1 MGALNVKITGDFG
14 AVNRALKKHP
24 GLAHKA
30 ASRAINRA
38 LLTTRKEAVR
48 EASRAARVR
57 ARLIRKRI
65 ALHRASPKPDK
76 LAGAAYF
83 HTQPIPAHSLMYP
96 NEARAL
102 KRGGVRAGQHTFR
115 QSFLGVYRR
124 GKRTGKPNIFNYKA
138 GSKTR
143 VVRTMLV
150 IKQHGKILHK
160 VYGRLAGKRFL
171 KLFHA
176 DLKYRL
182 KKEAGSL

>member
-1 MGALNVKITGDFG
+1 MSLNVRITGDFG
-14 AVNRALKKHP
+14 AVNRALKQHP

-38 LLTTRKEAVR
+38 LSTTRKEAVR
-48 EASRAARVR
+48 EASRGARVK

-65 ALHRASPKPDK
+65 ALHKASPKPDR
-76 LAGAAYF
+76 LVGAAYF
-83 HTQPIPAHSLMYP
+83 HTQPIPAHSLTYP
-96 NEARAL
+96 KEARAL
-102 KRGGVRAGQHTFR
+102 KRGGVRAGQHTFKT
-115 QSFLGVYRR
+115 SFIGVYRR
-124 GKRTGKPNIFNYKA
+124 GKRTGKPNIFHYQA

-160 VYGRLAGKRFL
+160 VYGRVARKRFL

-182 KKEAGSL
+182 KKQAGSL

>member
-1 MGALNVKITGDFG
+1 MSLNVRITGDFG

-38 LLTTRKEAVR
+38 LLTTRKETVR
-48 EASRAARVR
+48 EASRAARVK

-65 ALHRASPKPDK
+65 ALHRASPKPDR
-76 LAGAAYF
+76 LVGAAYF
-83 HTQPIPAHSLMYP
+83 HTQPIPAHSLVYP
-96 NEARAL
+96 KEARAL
-102 KRGGVRAGQHTFR
+102 KRGGVRAGQHTFKKA
-115 QSFLGVYRR
+115 FLGVYRR
-124 GKRTGKPNIFNYKA
+124 GKRTGKPNIFEYRA

-143 VVRTMLV
+143 VVRSLLV

-160 VYGRLAGKRFL
+160 VYGRLARKRFL
-171 KLFHA
+171 KIFHA

-182 KKEAGSL
+182 KKQAGSL